1 MGVDKM
7 GIDESFITDDVAE
20 NILIEPLLMT
30 WLIHQ

>member
-30 WLIHQ
+30 

>member
-1 MGVDKM
+1 MGVDKI

-30 WLIHQ
+30 